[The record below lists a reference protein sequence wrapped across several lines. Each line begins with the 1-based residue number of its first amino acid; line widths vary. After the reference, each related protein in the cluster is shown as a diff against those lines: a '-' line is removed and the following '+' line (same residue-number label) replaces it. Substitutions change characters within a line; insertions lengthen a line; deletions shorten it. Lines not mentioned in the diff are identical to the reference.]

1 MVPLSLLVVLLV
13 FAPIA
18 LLIVLP
24 LLQVL
29 ILDLVAVGE
38 KIFKLEIGDFSN
50 FSLLCDIDQA
60 HGFDVQTLG
69 FGILLILSITHL
81 TTNFITANATTTC
94 SNLSSWTLTVG
105 IYNRPIRF
113 S

>member
-38 KIFKLEIGDFSN
+38 KIFKLEIGEFSN
-50 FSLLCDIDQA
+50 LSLLCGGDQETK
-60 HGFDVQTLG
+60 HMVLMCRPWVLG
-69 FGILLILSITHL
+69 F
-81 TTNFITANATTTC
+81 
-94 SNLSSWTLTVG
+94 
-105 IYNRPIRF
+105 Y
-113 S
+113 